1 MLIPMKRTFVIL
13 AQCIVIIGCCF
24 GHRGIALPYWESMEL
39 YGGQINTLAISSKD
53 SNLIFAGSWS
63 GDGLFKS
70 TDGGDHW
77 ESIDY
82 FRNREVFS
90 VVLGGDDQK
99 TVWVAHSMYLAKSED
114 GGFSWKDCFSSEE
127 ERFSYCVVNHPHDS
141 NTAYLGCGGPERSD
155 SGGAIFKTT
164 DGGNNWK
171 KLPLTAD
178 HNVRNIAIRQD
189 SPEEIWIVSGHEF
202 INEGSIYKSVDGGE
216 SWIPIST
223 GLKKSW
229 FDEIVL
235 TADKPPVIF
244 AGGGNGVYR
253 SKDGGAN
260 WSQLNIDGWPE
271 DGWCRALALDS
282 SNSHTVYAQC
292 YYKFSR
298 STDSGD
304 NWETYDLV
312 LDEAKFELLA
322 LVIDPQKPGV
332 VYGGDVNLG
341 IIKSENN
348 GIDWSFINRG
358 ITASHTFQIAV
369 DPQNS
374 EVIAASTLVGVYIN
388 GENTGWEALDYYPS
402 YSLAFDPQDGATL
415 FAGFDGWLGKFN
427 LLSEDATFLEFPEH
441 TVTAIAIDPSNP
453 NILYVGTESFPLDSG
468 EIHKSNDG
476 GETWEQLLTM
486 NVPINV
492 IKVDPKDQSILY
504 AGSGLF
510 YAPVIMGNLYKST
523 DGGNN
528 WHITPLGDMVI
539 NTIEIDPSH
548 PETLYAGSGAPGV
561 ACAKGV
567 FKSVDRGNTWQ
578 YSSKGLPLDCTVVD
592 IELDPDKTQIVY
604 AATFEQGV
612 FISMNGGEYW
622 TLLGMSDYWVY
633 DVTSSSL
640 YKDLTRGFTS
650 PPLLN
655 QFYAGTASG
664 LYQYSG
670 AGTGMVIGMI
680 TDSSTGKG
688 ITGAQVIADTGGV
701 AKTVD
706 GAYLLVTAA
715 GSCTIAVSAVGYSSG
730 SRNVAI
736 RSGDTVAIDLALTSL
751 SEHGSISGKITDFST
766 DIPIEGVTVVV
777 KPGGYSAKSL
787 AGGDFSLSDVVPG
800 NYSLSAFKSGYST
813 DIVNGVVV
821 SQGETKG
828 VDFRL
833 SSLGTGYIEGVVT
846 DALSGEGI
854 KGVKVRLDPG
864 IFLTTTDFEGSYCI
878 GDIVTGAYTI
888 HVSQGGYLPYTKADV
903 MVFGNERVTL
913 NIELQSCPFSVL
925 GLSSKELNKLRRF
938 RDKILLQSPSG
949 KKLVSLF
956 YEYTPEVSR
965 SIFSDPVFKIE
976 LLELLEML
984 MPKMEYFLATRRVV
998 LPAKIIMKAEECF
1011 MKFGQRNKQ
1020 KTNSDVRQLIAI
1032 LHDGETLKQ
1041 LGIVLENQ
1049 KPN

>member
-1 MLIPMKRTFVIL
+1 MKRAFVIL
-13 AQCIVIIGCCF
+13 AQCFVIICCCF
-24 GHRGIALPYWESMEL
+24 GHKGIALPYWGSMEL

-70 TDGGDHW
+70 IDGGYHW
-77 ESIDY
+77 VSIDY

-99 TVWVAHSMYLAKSED
+99 TVWVAHSAYLTKSED

-171 KLPLTAD
+171 KLPLIAD
-178 HNVRNIAIRQD
+178 HNVRSIAIRQD

-216 SWIPIST
+216 SWISIST
-223 GLKKSW
+223 GLKESW

-235 TADKPPVIF
+235 TADKPPVVF

-253 SKDGGAN
+253 SKDGGVN
-260 WSQLNIDGWPE
+260 WSQLSIDGWPE
-271 DGWCRALALDS
+271 DGWCRALALDPS
-282 SNSHTVYAQC
+282 DNHTVYAQC

-312 LDEAKFELLA
+312 LDDAKFELLA
-322 LVIDPQKPGV
+322 LVIDPQRPGV
-332 VYGGDVNLG
+332 VYGGDANLG

-348 GIDWSFINRG
+348 GLDWNFINQG
-358 ITASHTFQIAV
+358 VSASHIFQTAV

-374 EVIAASTLVGVYIN
+374 EVIAASTMVGVYIN
-388 GENTGWEALDYYPS
+388 REDTGWEALDYYPS
-402 YSLAFDPQDGATL
+402 YSLAFDPHDGATL
-415 FAGFDGWLGKFN
+415 FAGFDGWLGKFG
-427 LLSEDATFLEFPEH
+427 LMSGSAYLLEFPEQ
-441 TVTAIAIDPSNP
+441 TVNTIAIDPSNP
-453 NILYVGTESFPLDSG
+453 DILYIGTESFPLDSG

-476 GETWEQLLTM
+476 GETWKQLLTG

-492 IKVDPKDQSILY
+492 IKIDPKDQSILY

-528 WHITPLGDMVI
+528 WYMTPLGNMVI
-539 NTIEIDPSH
+539 NTVEIDPNH

-561 ACAKGV
+561 DCAKGV

-592 IELDPDKTQIVY
+592 IELNPDETQIVY

-612 FISMNGGEYW
+612 FISRDGGEYW

-640 YKDLTRGFTS
+640 YKDLTRVRTP

-655 QFYAGTASG
+655 QFYTGTASG

-680 TDSSTGKG
+680 TDSSTGNG

-715 GSCTIAVSAVGYSSG
+715 GSCTISVSAVGYSSG

-736 RSGDTVAIDLALTSL
+736 SSGDTVTINLTLISLLAN
-751 SEHGSISGKITDFST
+751 GSISGKITDFST

-787 AGGDFSLSDVVPG
+787 AGGDFALSNVVPG

-833 SSLGTGYIEGVVT
+833 SSLGTGYIEGVIT

-864 IFLTTTDFEGSYCI
+864 LFLTTTDFEGSYCI

-903 MVFGNERVTL
+903 RVFGNERAIL

-925 GLSSKELNKLRRF
+925 GLSNKELNKLRRL
-938 RDKILLQSPSG
+938 RDEILLQSPSG

-956 YEYTPEVSR
+956 YQHAPAVTNR
-965 SIFSDPVFKIE
+965 IASDLALKLELAE
-976 LLELLEML
+976 LL
-984 MPKMEYFLATRRVV
+984 KMVV
-998 LPAKIIMKAEECF
+998 PRIDDILSAKSKGLPPQLIKRAEECLKSF
-1011 MKFGQRNKQ
+1011 CQNDNLKFSSDLHQLTKATDLHGKLQELPTNK
-1020 KTNSDVRQLIAI
+1020 
-1032 LHDGETLKQ
+1032 
-1041 LGIVLENQ
+1041 
-1049 KPN
+1049 P